1 MNDKTRDRLLLSIAK
16 VLWLMFCGQC
26 SADDNRPESNEL
38 WDALQEGK
46 GEYERSY
53 DEELWQRFW

>member
-1 MNDKTRDRLLLSIAK
+1 MDDKTRDRLLLSIAK
-16 VLWLMFCGQC
+16 VLWLMFSGQC

-38 WDALQEGK
+38 WDALQEGE

-53 DEELWQRFW
+53 DEKLWQRFW